1 MINRVTAPE
10 GFVAIR
16 SGRAL
21 KLVDRLEFSRA
32 NFTADKNWDK
42 GSPMPSTENMKS
54 FTSFIVEA
62 VSSQT
67 VAKPDPD
74 RDEADMTVAFG
85 RFNPPTTG
93 HERLLNKVKQVAGKG
108 NYEIYPSRSNDP
120 DKNPLDPDTK
130 IGYMQQMFP
139 NHAKHIMNNP
149 KTKTIFDALKGAN
162 ERGAKSVNI
171 VVGQDRQKEFENLA
185 NKYNNKLYQFDR
197 IKVISAGDRDPD
209 GEGVSAMSAS
219 KLRKAA
225 ADDDFKTF
233 RSGIPRALK
242 DDAARKLYD
251 TLRQGMKPKKKQQN
265 EMWRIAPKFDWKNL
279 RENYMNGNIFRVGD
293 VVENDNTGLI
303 GKIIRTGANH
313 IIAVTE
319 DNMMFK
325 SWIKDITEKF
335 TEVSGVPANQREVG
349 TDALRQYT
357 QRLSHNPII
366 LNFIINLGKNV
377 REGNA

>member
-1 MINRVTAPE
+1 
-10 GFVAIR
+10 
-16 SGRAL
+16 
-21 KLVDRLEFSRA
+21 
-32 NFTADKNWDK
+32 
-42 GSPMPSTENMKS
+42 MKS
-54 FTSFIVEA
+54 FTSFITEA
-62 VSSQT
+62 ISAQSIP
-67 VAKPDPD
+67 KPPND
-74 RDEADMTVAFG
+74 DEADMTVAFG

-93 HERLLNKVKQVAGKG
+93 HEKLLNKVKQVAGRG

-120 DKNPLDPDTK
+120 SKNPLDPDTK

-139 NHAKHIMNNP
+139 QHAKHIMNNP

-171 VVGQDRQKEFENLA
+171 VVGQDRQAEFENLA
-185 NKYNNKLYQFDR
+185 NKYNNKLYKFDR
-197 IKVISAGDRDPD
+197 INVISAGDRDPD

-225 ADDDFKTF
+225 ADDDYDTF
-233 RSGIPRALK
+233 RSGVPKALK
-242 DDAARKLYD
+242 DDSARKLYD
-251 TLRQGMKPKKKQQN
+251 SLRQGMKVKKQQN
-265 EMWRIAPKFDWKNL
+265 EMWRIAPKFDWRNL

-293 VVENDNTGLI
+293 TVENDNTGLI

-319 DNMMFK
+319 ENIMFK

-335 TEVSGVPANQREVG
+335 TEISGVPANQREVG

-366 LNFIINLGKNV
+366 LNFINKSRKN
-377 REGNA
+377 RAKSNA

>member
-1 MINRVTAPE
+1 
-10 GFVAIR
+10 
-16 SGRAL
+16 
-21 KLVDRLEFSRA
+21 
-32 NFTADKNWDK
+32 
-42 GSPMPSTENMKS
+42 MKS
-54 FTSFIVEA
+54 FTAFITEA
-62 VSSQT
+62 LSSQT
-67 VAKPDPD
+67 VAKPNPNE
-74 RDEADMTVAFG
+74 DEADMTVAFG

-93 HERLLNKVKQVAGKG
+93 HEKLLNKVKQVAGRG

-139 NHAKHIMNNP
+139 QHAKHIMNNP
-149 KTKTIFDALKGAN
+149 KTRTIFDALKGAN

-185 NKYNNKLYQFDR
+185 NKYNNKLYKFDR

-209 GEGVSAMSAS
+209 GEGISAMSAS

-225 ADDDFKTF
+225 ADDDYDTF
-233 RSGIPRALK
+233 RTGMPRGFK
-242 DDAARKLYD
+242 DDVARKLYD
-251 TLRQGMKPKKKQQN
+251 SLRSGMKIKKQQN

-293 VVENDNTGLI
+293 IVENDNTGLI
-303 GKIIRTGANH
+303 GEIIRTGANY

-366 LNFIINLGKNV
+366 LNFINKS
-377 REGNA
+377 REKRAKSNA

>member
-1 MINRVTAPE
+1 
-10 GFVAIR
+10 
-16 SGRAL
+16 
-21 KLVDRLEFSRA
+21 
-32 NFTADKNWDK
+32 
-42 GSPMPSTENMKS
+42 MKS
-54 FTSFIVEA
+54 FTRFITEA
-62 VSSQT
+62 ISSQT
-67 VAKPDPD
+67 VAKPNPND
-74 RDEADMTVAFG
+74 DEADMTVAFG

-93 HERLLNKVKQVAGKG
+93 HEKLLNKVKQVAGKG

-120 DKNPLDPDTK
+120 AKNPLDPETK

-139 NHAKHIMNNP
+139 AHAKHIMNND
-149 KTKTIFDALKGAN
+149 KTRTIFDALKGAN

-185 NKYNNKLYQFDR
+185 NKYNNKLYKFDR
-197 IKVISAGDRDPD
+197 IKVVSAGDRDPD

-225 ADDDFKTF
+225 ADDDYDTF
-233 RSGIPRALK
+233 RTGIPKGFK
-242 DDAARKLYD
+242 DDNARKLYD
-251 TLRQGMKPKKKQQN
+251 SIRKGMNVKKQQN
-265 EMWRIAPKFDWKNL
+265 EMWRIAPKFDWRNL
-279 RENYMNGNIFRVGD
+279 RENYMNGNVFQVGD
-293 VVENDNTGLI
+293 TVENDNTGLI

-335 TEVSGVPANQREVG
+335 TEISGVPPDQRLVG
-349 TDALRQYT
+349 TDSHREYV

-366 LNFIINLGKNV
+366 LNFINKSRKKRVKG
-377 REGNA
+377 

>member
-1 MINRVTAPE
+1 
-10 GFVAIR
+10 
-16 SGRAL
+16 
-21 KLVDRLEFSRA
+21 
-32 NFTADKNWDK
+32 
-42 GSPMPSTENMKS
+42 MKS
-54 FTSFIVEA
+54 FTRFITEA
-62 VSSQT
+62 ISSQS
-67 VAKPDPD
+67 VGKPNPND
-74 RDEADMTVAFG
+74 DEADMTVAFG

-93 HERLLNKVKQVAGKG
+93 HERLMNKVKQVAGKG

-120 DKNPLDPDTK
+120 KKNPLDPDTK

-139 NHAKHIMNNP
+139 QHAKHIVNNP
-149 KTKTIFDALKGAN
+149 KARSIFDALKGAN

-171 VVGQDRQKEFENLA
+171 VVGQDRKTEFENLA
-185 NKYNNKLYQFDR
+185 NKYNNKLYKFDR

-225 ADDDFKTF
+225 ADDDYDTF
-233 RSGIPRALK
+233 RSGIPKSLR

-251 TLRQGMKPKKKQQN
+251 SLRSGMRVKKQQN
-265 EMWRIAPKFDWKNL
+265 EMWRIAPKFDWRNL
-279 RENYMNGNIFRVGD
+279 RENYMNGKIFRVGD
-293 VVENDNTGLI
+293 IVENDNTGLI

-325 SWIKDITEKF
+325 SWIKDISEKF
-335 TEVSGVPANQREVG
+335 TEISGVPANQREVG
-349 TDALRQYT
+349 TDALRDYT

-366 LNFIINLGKNV
+366 LNFINKS
-377 REGNA
+377 RKKRAKR

>member
-1 MINRVTAPE
+1 
-10 GFVAIR
+10 
-16 SGRAL
+16 
-21 KLVDRLEFSRA
+21 
-32 NFTADKNWDK
+32 
-42 GSPMPSTENMKS
+42 MKS
-54 FTSFIVEA
+54 FTRFIYEA

-139 NHAKHIMNNP
+139 KHAKHIMNNP
-149 KTKTIFDALKGAN
+149 KTRTIFDALKGAN

-209 GEGVSAMSAS
+209 GEGISAMSAS

-225 ADDDFKTF
+225 ADDDYDTF
-233 RSGIPRALK
+233 RSGIPKSLK
-242 DDAARKLYD
+242 DDSARKLYD
-251 TLRQGMKPKKKQQN
+251 SLRQGM
-265 EMWRIAPKFDWKNL
+265 
-279 RENYMNGNIFRVGD
+279 
-293 VVENDNTGLI
+293 
-303 GKIIRTGANH
+303 
-313 IIAVTE
+313 
-319 DNMMFK
+319 
-325 SWIKDITEKF
+325 
-335 TEVSGVPANQREVG
+335 
-349 TDALRQYT
+349 
-357 QRLSHNPII
+357 
-366 LNFIINLGKNV
+366 
-377 REGNA
+377 

>member
-1 MINRVTAPE
+1 
-10 GFVAIR
+10 
-16 SGRAL
+16 
-21 KLVDRLEFSRA
+21 
-32 NFTADKNWDK
+32 
-42 GSPMPSTENMKS
+42 MKS
-54 FTSFIVEA
+54 FTSFITEA
-62 VSSQT
+62 LSSQT

-74 RDEADMTVAFG
+74 RDGADMTVAFG

-149 KTKTIFDALKGAN
+149 KTRTIFDALKGAN

-185 NKYNNKLYQFDR
+185 NKYNNKLYKFDR
-197 IKVISAGDRDPD
+197 INVVSAGDRDPD

-233 RSGIPRALK
+233 RSGIPRSLN

-251 TLRQGMKPKKKQQN
+251 TLKQGMKPKKKQQN

-366 LNFIINLGKNV
+366 LNFINKSRKN
-377 REGNA
+377 RAKSNA

>member
-1 MINRVTAPE
+1 
-10 GFVAIR
+10 
-16 SGRAL
+16 
-21 KLVDRLEFSRA
+21 
-32 NFTADKNWDK
+32 
-42 GSPMPSTENMKS
+42 MKS

-67 VAKPDPD
+67 VAKPDPN

-149 KTKTIFDALKGAN
+149 KTRTIFDALKGAN

-185 NKYNNKLYQFDR
+185 NKYNNKLYKFDR
-197 IKVISAGDRDPD
+197 INVVSAGDRDPD

-233 RSGIPRALK
+233 RSGIPRSLN

-251 TLRQGMKPKKKQQN
+251 TLKQGMKPKKKQQN

-366 LNFIINLGKNV
+366 LNFINKSRKN
-377 REGNA
+377 RAKSNA